1 MSLTDSPT
9 AAASGVARP
18 TPSDADAAG
27 PRQDAAHGR
36 RNIAME
42 LTKARLNAL
51 VLVTTAVGFLLGEP
65 RSIDWGRLGW
75 TLLGT
80 ACAAASAA
88 MLNQLLEHRRDAL
101 MHRTRERPIPSG
113 RVRRLPVFVG
123 GVLLAY
129 AGTAILALAVNMP
142 SAALA
147 LVNVLLYALVYTPL
161 KPLTTM
167 NTLVGAVTGAI
178 PPMLGWAA
186 ATGGLESGAWILGA
200 ILFVWQL
207 PHFLALAWIYREDY
221 RRGGHS
227 MLPVVDPSGELT
239 ARTMVGT
246 SLLLVP
252 LGFAL
257 TVMGA
262 VGWIAAFAN
271 VPLALAMAYLSI
283 RFYADRSDRRARAV
297 FLASILYLPL
307 ALAVMTL
314 DRGPVDA
321 ESWLRGGREPF
332 AVPMPVEP

>member
-1 MSLTDSPT
+1 
-9 AAASGVARP
+9 
-18 TPSDADAAG
+18 
-27 PRQDAAHGR
+27 
-36 RNIAME
+36 
-42 LTKARLNAL
+42 
-51 VLVTTAVGFLLGEP
+51 
-65 RSIDWGRLGW
+65 
-75 TLLGT
+75 
-80 ACAAASAA
+80 
-88 MLNQLLEHRRDAL
+88 MLNQLFEHRRDAL
-101 MHRTRERPIPSG
+101 MHRTRARPIPSG
-113 RVRRLPVFVG
+113 RVRRVPVFVA

-129 AGTAILALAVNMP
+129 AGTAILALAVNVP

-262 VGWIAAFAN
+262 VGWFAAFAN

-297 FLASILYLPL
+297 FLASIVYLPL
-307 ALAVMTL
+307 VLAVMTL

-332 AVPMPVEP
+332 GVPLPVEP